1 MIRLIEALNF
11 RSLRYVSQP
20 LERFH
25 VLVGPNA
32 SGKTTFLD
40 VVDFLGTLLAEGL
53 QTAIRGITP
62 DPRDLLFN
70 HAGEKF
76 ELAVE
81 AQLPSSLVSK
91 HNLDYEVI
99 RYEIAIGINA
109 ETGVP
114 SIQSERVLF
123 VSGEVTCIQP
133 SLFPEIRTIPY
144 SLMRATRRQGKCRV
158 IASKKVDSGIDVF
171 NNEVSACSE
180 RFDVPT
186 FRLGNQK
193 SAFAFIPDAFGYQSD
208 GIEKF
213 PAAIWFNKFLTEWT
227 HKLVLDSQNMRKASP
242 PGQVNVF
249 TPDGANL
256 PWIIEDLRV
265 KHPHQ
270 FKDWISHLKT
280 ALPDLEGIS
289 TVEREDTR
297 HRHLVVQYAS
307 GIRVPS
313 WMVSDGTLRL
323 LALTLPAYI
332 PDFKGVLLIEEP
344 ENGIHPRAVETVF
357 QSLSSVYGAQVL
369 LATHSPV
376 VLNAVNPR
384 DVLCFAKDSLG
395 STDIVR
401 GDLHPQLVNWHHE
414 TSMGTLLAAGVLG

>member
-53 QTAIRGITP
+53 QTAIRRITP

-70 HAGEKF
+70 HTGEKF

-114 SIQSERVLF
+114 IILSERVLF
-123 VSGEVTCIQP
+123 VGPGQSVSP
-133 SLFPEIRTIPY
+133 RRSLFPEHHLAPD
-144 SLMRATRRQGKCRV
+144 SLVGNFGYRRKTKQIAGKNER
-158 IASKKVDSGIDVF
+158 SGKDNFYPEIK
-171 NNEVSACSE
+171 
-180 RFDVPT
+180 RGTGGGWVPS
-186 FRLGNQK
+186 FQLGNQR
-193 SAFAFIPDAFGYQSD
+193 SAFANLPED
-208 GIEKF
+208 EERF
-213 PAAIWFNKFLTEWT
+213 PAATWFKNFLTEGIQ
-227 HKLVLDSQNMRKASP
+227 KLVLDSLEMRKASP
-242 PGQVNVF
+242 PGQVNKF
-249 TPDGANL
+249 APDGVNL
-256 PWIIEDLRV
+256 PWVIEDLRV
-265 KHPHQ
+265 KNPDL
-270 FKDWISHLKT
+270 FADWVGHLRT
-280 ALPDLEGIS
+280 ALPDLMGIS

-297 HRHLVVQYAS
+297 HRHLVIHYDS
-307 GIRVPS
+307 GIDVPS

-323 LALTLPAYI
+323 LALTLPAYL
-332 PDFKGVLLIEEP
+332 PDFEGVLLIEEP
-344 ENGIHPRAVETVF
+344 ENGIHPRAVDAVF

-395 STDIVR
+395 GTDIVR
-401 GDLHPQLVNWHHE
+401 GDMHPLLVDWQHE